1 MKILALDFETTGLL
15 HEKEAFITEI
25 GAALF
30 SSYTGRVLESF
41 GAVLQVPPGQHIPPH
56 IVHLTKLNIH
66 DCDNG
71 MDRPQAFETLVGM
84 IAKADAILT
93 KNGVMFDI
101 PMMLR
106 DPLFQLC
113 YGEFA
118 KLPPVIDL
126 NWDIPLPPSV
136 KGRSQ
141 NHIACDLGFLN
152 PFPHQAL
159 PDCLTLIEIC
169 RRIVTNWEKALE
181 SASSPI
187 VEVEAV
193 VKYQDKDKA
202 KSAGF
207 TWDKDRSGWFKVM
220 RQAQTA
226 VQDWRFSY
234 TMKAIS

>member
-1 MKILALDFETTGLL
+1 MGEEVKILALDFETTGLL

-30 SSYTGRVLESF
+30 STYTGRVLESF
-41 GAVLQVPPGQHIPPH
+41 GAFLQVPPGQIIPPH
-56 IVHLTKLNIH
+56 IVYLTKLNIH

-71 MDRPQAFETLVGM
+71 MDRAQAFGSLVGM

-101 PMMLR
+101 PMLKR
-106 DPLFQLC
+106 EPLFTTQD
-113 YGEFA
+113 
-118 KLPPVIDL
+118 LPPVIDL
-126 NWDIPLPPSV
+126 NWDIPLPSSI

-187 VEVEAV
+187 VEVEAI
-193 VKYQDKDKA
+193 VKYHDKDKA
-202 KSAGF
+202 KGAGF
-207 TWDKDRSGWFKVM
+207 TWDKERSGWFKVM
-220 RQAQTA
+220 RQAQIA
-226 VQDWRFSY
+226 GQDWRFGH
-234 TMKAIS
+234 TIKVIS